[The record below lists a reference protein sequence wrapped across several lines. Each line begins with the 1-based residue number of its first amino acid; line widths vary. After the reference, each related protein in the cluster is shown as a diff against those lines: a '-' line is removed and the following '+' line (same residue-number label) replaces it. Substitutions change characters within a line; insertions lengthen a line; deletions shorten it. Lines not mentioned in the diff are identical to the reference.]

1 MALNVVKFYRGPEAS
16 YDATAHAGGIY
27 FATDTHTIWMNG
39 AKYGGGS
46 EEEEAAKTVEDVV
59 LGEDASGNSVLKIKY
74 TDGTETAAL
83 VSVATAEKDGF
94 MAKADKVKIDALSET
109 YNSNMA
115 DDLATV
121 VDFGGIPAGTTVSE
135 LKTKTWAEVLDELI
149 FPTVY
154 PTYVAPK
161 ATISLKSAYSAIQEV
176 GATAPTADNF
186 TVGYNAGEI
195 TLAGKKQANRAGA
208 LTSGTILYG
217 TSTTLPEKVVEG
229 AMNYYYS
236 VDYAEGAQPKDSK
249 GNDYESPLAAG
260 TVRSTAATVRGY
272 RPVYYGLTAASEIT
286 ESVITG
292 LTKKVSAKTTVK
304 ISGPIAEQYICFAC
318 PSSWT
323 VSNIKDSNNFDVTG
337 TYTTSTVPVTCL
349 DGSVVNYTVYLSGKM
364 SQPSTYYVNFN

>member
-39 AKYGGGS
+39 AQYGGS
-46 EEEEAAKTVEDVV
+46 EEVETPKTVEDVT
-59 LGEDASGNSVLKIKY
+59 LGEDGSGNSVLKIKY

-83 VSVATAEKDGF
+83 VSIATAEKDGF
-94 MAKADKVKIDALSET
+94 MAKADKIKIDALSET
-109 YNSNMA
+109 YNTNMA

-121 VDFGGIPAGTTVSE
+121 TDFGGIPAGTTAAQ
-135 LKTKTWAEVLDELI
+135 LKNKTWAELLDDLL

-161 ATISLKSAYSAIQEV
+161 ATIALKTAYSATQEV
-176 GATAPTADNF
+176 GAVAPTADNF
-186 TVGYNAGEI
+186 TVSYNAGEI
-195 TLAGKKQANRAGA
+195 KIADTKQADRAGA
-208 LTSGTILYG
+208 LTKGTILYG
-217 TSTTLPEKVVEG
+217 SSETLPEKVVEG
-229 AMNYYYS
+229 TMTYYYQAAH
-236 VDYAEGAQPKDSK
+236 AEGPQPKDSK

-260 TVRSTAATVRGY
+260 SVKSTGVSVKGY
-272 RPVYYGLTAASEIT
+272 RPVYSGLVSSDVVT
-286 ESVITG
+286 ESVITS

-304 ISGPIAEQYICFAC
+304 VSGPIAEQFICFAC